1 MSNVTLVII
10 VVVAVVIV
18 VAALVAFFVSRRR
31 RTQQE
36 RQERAREA
44 YGPEYERTVQERGS
58 EREAEKELRER
69 RERLED
75 EVRPLSEESR
85 KRYDERWQGVERT
98 FVDDPWASLEEADRV
113 VADILAE
120 RNFPTDSRQE
130 ASRGV
135 GVMHPQ
141 VVEDFR
147 EAQRVH
153 RDATGSEG
161 EADLE
166 EMRRAIQMYRSV
178 YGRLTGG

>member
-178 YGRLTGG
+178 YERLTGG

>member
-98 FVDDPWASLEEADRV
+98 FVDDPWASLEEADQV

-178 YGRLTGG
+178 YERLMGG